1 MEKVEG
7 LLREQLNKRKPDD
20 EFADIKL
27 GHFGLDG
34 NLNIVFLSG
43 IAQRSNHVEA
53 AVEVL
58 MMLAAPEATRI

>member
-1 MEKVEG
+1 MEG

-34 NLNIVFLSG
+34 NLNIVFLSR